1 MGDYQA
7 AIAQPGN
14 VGIGKPQE
22 LLQTLSVHRYDLSS
36 PGGID
41 DFDRDSQGDIFE
53 FPCVSRSQGNQACE
67 PVAPGFLFS
76 DPSMPASRS
85 RHCGS

>member
-14 VGIGKPQE
+14 VDIGKPQE
-22 LLQTLSVHRYDLSS
+22 LLQTLLVHRYDLSS

-41 DFDRDSQGDIFE
+41 DFGRDSEQKE
-53 FPCVSRSQGNQACE
+53 V
-67 PVAPGFLFS
+67 
-76 DPSMPASRS
+76 
-85 RHCGS
+85 